1 MVDTATEDTAAMA
14 AMAAMEDTVMA
25 MEVMVMALDTMA
37 VTAAMDMAAT
47 ATDMV
52 ADTDTATITTV
63 IVAAPTL
70 TLIPLMITA
79 RLHPPALLLR
89 LHELTNSD
97 RTRVLNHT
105 TIAENRSVR
114 PIK

>member
-1 MVDTATEDTAAMA
+1 MVDTAATEDTAATA
-14 AMAAMEDTVMA
+14 VMEDTVMA

-37 VTAAMDMAAT
+37 VTAATDMVAT

-52 ADTDTATITTV
+52 AETNTATITTV

-70 TLIPLMITA
+70 LTLTPLMITA

>member
-1 MVDTATEDTAAMA
+1 MVDTATEDTAAT
-14 AMAAMEDTVMA
+14 AAMEDTVMA

-37 VTAAMDMAAT
+37 VTAATDMAAT
-47 ATDMV
+47 GTDMV
-52 ADTDTATITTV
+52 ADTNTATITTV
-63 IVAAPTL
+63 IVAALILTL

-79 RLHPPALLLR
+79 RLPTQALLLR

>member
-1 MVDTATEDTAAMA
+1 MVDTAATEDTAATA
-14 AMAAMEDTVMA
+14 VMEDTVMA

-37 VTAAMDMAAT
+37 ATDMAAT

-52 ADTDTATITTV
+52 AETNTATITTV

-70 TLIPLMITA
+70 LTLTPLMITA

>member
-1 MVDTATEDTAAMA
+1 MVDTAATVV
-14 AMAAMEDTVMA
+14 MEDMVMA

-37 VTAAMDMAAT
+37 ATDMAAT

-52 ADTDTATITTV
+52 AETNTATITTV

-70 TLIPLMITA
+70 LTLTPLMITA